1 MKKRGQ
7 IDSHILVY
15 MLTIVIVAGIIVMG
29 YRFISKSSKVMDKGE
44 LIQFRNKLAFDIKSI
59 GNDYGTF
66 KKITYTLPRN
76 LQEVCFVDV
85 SKKDDVLSSKLIDFY
100 PVIKDVLN
108 SNLSKNI
115 FFVGLSDEQSFY
127 MPDIAISHYPFMN
140 CFHQKNGK
148 IDIGIEGLGGGNSQI
163 LADFLTKVKISKD
176 DKTILQSADEV
187 IILEI
192 PKGTTVNT
200 DYISIEMVE
209 PTIANKNL
217 GASDVYKFG
226 PSGTSFSSPI
236 ELRIK
241 FNPKITGNCPSKLIF
256 SQFSEDGSNKVSIG
270 SKSIDCKNNIA
281 LFEINRFI

>member
-7 IDSHILVY
+7 IDSHVFVY

-29 YRFISKSSKVMDKGE
+29 YKFISRSSKVMDKGE
-44 LIQFRNKLAFDIKSI
+44 LFQFRNKLSFDIKSV

-76 LQEVCFVDV
+76 LQEVCFVDLN
-85 SKKDDVLSSKLIDFY
+85 KKGDILSSKLIDFY

-108 SNLSKNI
+108 SNLSKNV
-115 FFVGLSDEQSFY
+115 FFMGLSDEQSFY
-127 MPDIAISHYPFMN
+127 IPNTAINHYPFMS

-148 IDIGIEGLGGGNSQI
+148 INIGIEGLGGGSSQI
-163 LADFLTKVKISKD
+163 LTDFLTKVKINAD

-187 IILEI
+187 ITLEA
-192 PKGTTVNT
+192 PKGTQVNT

-209 PTIANKNL
+209 PTIANKNT

-226 PSGTSFSSPI
+226 PSGTTFSNPI

-241 FNPKITGNCPSKLIF
+241 FNPKITGDCPSKLIF
-256 SQFSEDGSNKVSIG
+256 SQFSEDGSNKVSIE
-270 SKSIDCKNNIA
+270 SKSIDCESKIA
-281 LFEINRFI
+281 FFEIERFI